1 MAGTV
6 KRTRLRTIL
15 IGGAA
20 ALIVGAATVILFA
33 SGTSDAPFAFLADR
47 KPVARYPFD
56 AASGGVPIPETAV
69 YSFKGDYD
77 VLAKAMAEELKT
89 FGFESNIGEE
99 TAQFY
104 MRSSSIVY
112 LGRGAYVFRGV
123 GRPARAAIAKH
134 QSVLIWKDVR
144 YDPKSLGQRRS
155 LGFGDIQPGWVTIQ
169 LFGQHGRNDLLQRI
183 RSWFGL

>member
-1 MAGTV
+1 M
-6 KRTRLRTIL
+6 KRPRVRTLL
-15 IGGAA
+15 IGGAT
-20 ALIVGAATVILFA
+20 ALIAGAATVILFA
-33 SGTSDAPFAFLADR
+33 SGASDAPYGFLADR

-77 VLAKAMAEELKT
+77 VLAKAMAEELKS

-99 TAQFY
+99 TAHFY

-112 LGRGAYVFRGV
+112 LGRGACVFRGV

-134 QSVLIWKDVR
+134 QSVLMWKDVR

-169 LFGQHGRNDLLQRI
+169 LFGTHQTKDLLQRI